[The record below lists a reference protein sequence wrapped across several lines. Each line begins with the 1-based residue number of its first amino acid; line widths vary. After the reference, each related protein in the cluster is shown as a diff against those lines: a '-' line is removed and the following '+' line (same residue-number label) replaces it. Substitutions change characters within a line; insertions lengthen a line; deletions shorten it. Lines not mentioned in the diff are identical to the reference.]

1 MGAFSGVT
9 ASLLLL
15 AVAIF
20 QVAVILGAPV
30 GRFTQGGQHEGK
42 LPMGNRALAA
52 ISMLLL
58 LAMSATVSG
67 KIGRG
72 PFVSLSSGV
81 LATVWWITVFYL
93 LVGVVMNLASRSK
106 QERLLFA
113 PLTTIILVLV
123 LTSAA

>member
-1 MGAFSGVT
+1 MDVFSGVT

-15 AVAIF
+15 TVAIF
-20 QVAVILGAPV
+20 QVVVILGAPV

-42 LPMGNRALAA
+42 LPIGNRALAA
-52 ISMLLL
+52 VSMVLL

-72 PFVSLSSGV
+72 PFASLSPGV
-81 LATVWWITVFYL
+81 VATLWWITVVYL
-93 LVGVVMNLASRSK
+93 FVGVVMNLASRSK
-106 QERLLFA
+106 EERLLFA

-123 LTSAA
+123 LTSVA